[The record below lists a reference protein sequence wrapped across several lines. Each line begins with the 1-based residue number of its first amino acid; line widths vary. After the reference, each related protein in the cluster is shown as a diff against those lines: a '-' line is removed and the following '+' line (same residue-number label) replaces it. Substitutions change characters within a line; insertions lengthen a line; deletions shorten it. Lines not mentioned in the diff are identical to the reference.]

1 MTFSS
6 IKKRNG
12 QVADFDAGHIIIAI
26 QKATDSAGGEIASE
40 VIPELVEQIV
50 SHLEAVI
57 GDGVPDVEIIQDL
70 VEQELMR
77 ADYFKTARSYILYR
91 EEHKALREVEA
102 SRSASKL
109 EHNALKVTLAD
120 GSIDHFSYTRLV
132 KDLVSAS
139 EGLEDSVDIDELAQL
154 TKSSL
159 YDGITIE
166 ELQDALIMSA
176 SSSIEKDSAYSTL
189 AARLLLK
196 KIYREV
202 LDTDKVTELDSAYQD
217 VFKNFV
223 KATVKEGRLDKRLLD
238 FDLDDL
244 ASYIKPERDKLFDY
258 MGLDMLHDRYF
269 IQNEGRGV
277 RLETPQVFWMRI
289 AMGLSVLEKKTEKN
303 AWAKKFYDILSTLRY
318 VPSTPTLFH
327 SGTTFAQLSS
337 CFLNTVEDDL
347 KHIFKVYLDTAL
359 MSKFSGGIATDW
371 TNIRGTGSLIK
382 TVNIPSQ
389 GVIPFLKIAND
400 TTVAISRSGKRKG
413 ATCVYL
419 ETWHLDIEDFLE
431 LRKNTGDERRRTHD
445 MNTANWIPDLFMKRV
460 EAEGQWT
467 LFSPNEVPELHHL
480 YGAEFEK
487 KYEEYEQLADEGKI
501 EAFRRVPAA
510 QLWRKM
516 LTMLFE
522 TGHPWI
528 NFKDACNVRSPQDH
542 AGVIHNSNLCTE
554 ITLNNSAE
562 ETAVCNL
569 GSVNLARHITK
580 GKLDR
585 DLVAETV
592 ETGMRM
598 LDNVIDINYYTTPEC
613 ETSNMRHRPVGMGI
627 MGFQDALYLLDIPFN
642 SEKAVTFGDESMELI
657 SYYAIL
663 GSSQLARERGAYKSY
678 KGSKWDR
685 GIFPVDTLDL
695 LEKERG
701 IKIDVKRKGKLD
713 WKEVRAHV
721 KKHGMRNSNTMAIA
735 PTASISN
742 ISGCYPCIEP
752 IYKNLYV
759 KSNMSGEFTV
769 INSYLIDDLKKSN
782 LWTKEIMDKIK
793 FHDGSL
799 QKVTE
804 IPADLRE
811 KYQEVFEID
820 AEWLVK
826 IAAHRGKWIDQS
838 QSLNIFV
845 QGVSGKKLSDIYTYA
860 WKMGL
865 KTTYY
870 LRSLAASQVEKST
883 VDTAEFG
890 STHKRE
896 FSTVAQDAPLPSV
909 KANAKTSK
917 TCAITDPECEACQ

>member
-244 ASYIKPERDKLFDY
+244 ASYIQPERDKLFDY

>member
-1 MTFSS
+1 MTFTN

-12 QVADFDAGHIIIAI
+12 QIVDFDRERIELAI
-26 QKATDSAGGEIASE
+26 SKASTTVGGEIAPTDITLLVDN
-40 VIPELVEQIV
+40 VI
-50 SHLEAVI
+50 SHLESFSEEAV
-57 GDGVPDVEIIQDL
+57 PEVETIQDL

-77 ADYFKTARSYILYR
+77 GDYFKTARCYILYR
-91 EEHKALREVEA
+91 EEHKALREAEA
-102 SRSASKL
+102 ERSAEKL
-109 EHNALKVTLAD
+109 EHNALKVTQPD
-120 GSIDHFSYTRLV
+120 GSVEHFSYSRLIT
-132 KDLVSAS
+132 DLVETSS
-139 EGLEDSVDIDELAQL
+139 GLEANIDIDELAQL
-154 TKSSL
+154 AKSNL
-159 YDGITIE
+159 YDGITVE
-166 ELQDALIMSA
+166 ELQEALVMA
-176 SSSIEKDSAYSTL
+176 AKTNIEKDPAYSAL
-189 AARLLLK
+189 AARLLLR

-202 LDTDKVTELDSAYQD
+202 LNTDIEANLKDAYKTSF
-217 VFKNFV
+217 VAFV
-223 KATVKEGRLDKRLLD
+223 KDNVKNNRLDKRLLE
-238 FDLDDL
+238 FDLEVL
-244 ASYIKPERDKLFDY
+244 ADYIQPERDHEFDY
-258 MGLDMLHDRYF
+258 MGLDMLNDRYF
-269 IQNEGRGV
+269 MQIEGRGI
-277 RLETPQVFWMRI
+277 RLEAPQMFWMRI
-289 AMGLSVLEKKTEKN
+289 AMGLSVLEKKTERD
-303 AWAKKFYDILSTLRY
+303 ASAKRFYDVLSTLRY

-371 TNIRGTGSLIK
+371 TNIRATGSLIK
-382 TVNIPSQ
+382 KVNIPSQ
-389 GVIPFLKIAND
+389 GVVPFLKIAND

-460 EAEGQWT
+460 EANAEWT
-467 LFSPNEVPELHHL
+467 LFSPNDVPELHHL
-480 YGAEFEK
+480 YGKEFEK
-487 KYEEYEQLADEGKI
+487 KYEEYEKLADVGKV
-501 EAFRRVPAA
+501 EMFRRIPAA

-528 NFKDACNVRSPQDH
+528 TFKDPCNVRSPQDH
-542 AGVIHNSNLCTE
+542 TGVIHNSNLCTE
-554 ITLNNSAE
+554 ITLNNSKE

-569 GSVNLARHITK
+569 GSVNLGRHIVD
-580 GKLDR
+580 GKLDQER
-585 DLVAETV
+585 MEDTV
-592 ETGMRM
+592 TTAMRM
-598 LDNVIDINYYTTPEC
+598 LDNVIDINYYTTKEC
-613 ETSNMRHRPVGMGI
+613 EVSNLRHRPVGLGI
-627 MGFQDALYLLDIPFN
+627 MGFADALYMLNIPFN
-642 SEKAVTFGDESMELI
+642 SEEAVTFGDESMELV

-663 GSSQLARERGAYKSY
+663 GSSQLAKEKGKYKSY

-685 GIFPVDTLDL
+685 GILPVDTLDL
-695 LEKERG
+695 LEQERG
-701 IKIDVKRKGKLD
+701 TKIDVRRRGKLN
-713 WKEVRAHV
+713 WKPVRDHV
-721 KKHGMRNSNTMAIA
+721 KKYGMRNSNTMAIA

-742 ISGCYPCIEP
+742 ISGCFPCIEP

-759 KSNMSGEFTV
+759 KSNMSGDFTV
-769 INSYLIDDLKKSN
+769 INSYLIDDLKK
-782 LWTKEIMDKIK
+782 LDMWDEDMLKKIK
-793 FHDGSL
+793 FNDGSI
-799 QKVTE
+799 QKIAE
-804 IPADLRE
+804 IPQEIRA

-826 IAAHRGKWIDQS
+826 IAAYRGKWIDQS

-896 FSTVAQDAPLPSV
+896 FATVAETAPQ
-909 KANAKTSK
+909 KR
-917 TCAITDPECEACQ
+917 DE